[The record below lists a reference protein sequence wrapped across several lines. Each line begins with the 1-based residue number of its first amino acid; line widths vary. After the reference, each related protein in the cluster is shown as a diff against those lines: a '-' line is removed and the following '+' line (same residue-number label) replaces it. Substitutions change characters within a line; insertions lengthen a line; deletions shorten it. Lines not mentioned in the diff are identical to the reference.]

1 MLFRS
6 PFIGNDEIPEL
17 YRSAKATLNDH
28 WKDMLEHQF
37 VNNRI
42 FDALACGLPVIS
54 DGSEE
59 LKEIFPDAVLHYSN
73 REEFDACV
81 QQIENDY
88 DKVKQKV
95 LEQWELIR
103 KEYSFEVR
111 ARELVEIVEKYR
123 NR

>member
-1 MLFRS
+1 M
-6 PFIGNDEIPEL
+6 
-17 YRSAKATLNDH
+17 
-28 WKDMLEHQF
+28 
-37 VNNRI
+37 
-42 FDALACGLPVIS
+42 IS